1 MKPRLNAISVD
12 HDVRLILGSQAVRA
26 FGYGFGSVLLAST
39 LAERGLTAIN
49 VGVVLGALVAGTII
63 AQLAVARWGDGWG
76 RRRSYLTLYLLL
88 GLSGLVFASTAPL
101 WVLVAVALTGALS
114 AEVIESGPFT
124 SLELSMLSGR
134 IDSDAL
140 ASGFGWYN
148 AIAAAVGSLG
158 ALSAALP
165 QVGRSLWGDAPT
177 DRVWF
182 LLLIPVA
189 AVGVIVA
196 RRLSPSV
203 ELTDGR
209 RKATPLGPSRP
220 AVIRLSGLFALDAF
234 AGSFV
239 VQTFIAFWLIDRL
252 DATTATVGLLFAA
265 IGVIQ
270 TLSFLAAPLIARR
283 IGLLNTMVFTHLPS
297 NLLLAAVAFAPSLPV
312 AAGLLLARAALSQM
326 DVPTRQAYVMTL
338 VEPEER
344 TAATAYTNTV
354 RYLARPL
361 GPLLAGAITV
371 TTAGAPFLIAGI
383 LKSVYDLTL
392 WGWFRTVPLPIRREP
407 TP

>member
-1 MKPRLNAISVD
+1 MT
-12 HDVRLILGSQAVRA
+12 SQAVRA

-39 LAERGLTAIN
+39 LAERGLTAID
-49 VGVVLGALVAGTII
+49 VGVVLGALVAGTVI
-63 AQLAVARWGDGWG
+63 AQLAVARWADGWG
-76 RRRSYLTLYLLL
+76 RRRSYLTLYLAL
-88 GLSGLVFASTAPL
+88 GLSGLVFASAAPL

-134 IDSDAL
+134 IDTDAL
-140 ASGFGWYN
+140 ATGFGWYN
-148 AIAAAVGSLG
+148 AIAAAGGSLG

-165 QVGRSLWGDAPT
+165 QLSRNLWGDAPA

-182 LLLIPVA
+182 LLLIPIA
-189 AVGVIVA
+189 ITGVIVA

-203 ELTDGR
+203 ELTEGH
-209 RKATPLGPSRP
+209 RKAAPLGPSRP

-252 DATTATVGLLFAA
+252 GATTATVGALFAG

-283 IGLLNTMVFTHLPS
+283 WGLLNTMVFTHLPS

-326 DVPTRQAYVMTL
+326 DIPTRQAYVMTL

-361 GPLLAGAITV
+361 GPLLAGVITV
-371 TTAGAPFLIAGI
+371 TTAGAPFLIAGV
-383 LKSVYDLTL
+383 LKTVYDLTL
-392 WGWFRTVPLPIRREP
+392 WGWFRTIPLPTSKET

>member
-1 MKPRLNAISVD
+1 MLA
-12 HDVRLILGSQAVRA
+12 SQAVRA

-39 LAERGLTAIN
+39 LAERGLTAID
-49 VGVVLGALVAGTII
+49 VGVVLGALVAGTVI
-63 AQLAVARWGDGWG
+63 AQLAIARWADGWG
-76 RRRSYLTLYLLL
+76 RRRSYLTLYLFL
-88 GLSGLVFASTAPL
+88 GLAGLVFASNAPL
-101 WVLVAVALTGALS
+101 WVLVTVALTGALS
-114 AEVIESGPFT
+114 AEVVESGPFT
-124 SLELSMLSGR
+124 TLELSMISGR
-134 IDSDAL
+134 IDTDAL

-148 AIAAAVGSLG
+148 AIAAAAGSLG

-165 QVGRSLWGDAPT
+165 QLSRNLWGDAPS

-182 LLLIPVA
+182 VLLIPIA
-189 AVGVIVA
+189 ITGVIVA

-203 ELTDGR
+203 ELTER
-209 RKATPLGPSRP
+209 NRKTAPLGPSRP
-220 AVIRLSGLFALDAF
+220 AVIRLSSLFALDAF

-252 DATTATVGLLFAA
+252 GATTATVGALFAA

-283 IGLLNTMVFTHLPS
+283 WGLLNTMVFTHLPS
-297 NLLLAAVAFAPSLPV
+297 NLLLAAVAFAPNLPV
-312 AAGLLLARAALSQM
+312 AAGLLLGRAALSQM
-326 DVPTRQAYVMTL
+326 DIPTRQAYVMTL

-371 TTAGAPFLIAGI
+371 TTAGAPFLIAGL

-392 WGWFRTVPLPIRREP
+392 WGWFRTIPLPTRKET